1 MKLKRGMLWVAVFV
15 ATALTVSAQQPI
27 KPNDLGVSDSV
38 ITVGT
43 LVPAKGVLAP
53 MGTVVKALLVAY
65 CDELN
70 SKGGI
75 NGRKLE
81 VKFVETG
88 ETSAGTKANLERL
101 VRDEHVFAL
110 LAPITAGAEKEVYA
124 LSKEQGLPI
133 VGPLTL
139 YPDIGPPINRYSFYV
154 LSGLDTQVRAFV
166 AFAMSNAAMKSKNF
180 GVISTG
186 GERDV
191 SVVNSIKDQ
200 LKKSGSASDPSIY
213 PITSGRTDAPEFVKQ
228 VRAASPG
235 VILFLG
241 SPDDANLFLKESAR
255 TIWYPDVYLG
265 GGGGSGI
272 FDLPIGFD
280 GKIFIAVSVS
290 PSDQTDFGVSLFRSL
305 TSKYNI
311 PPQHRASQV
320 IALAAAQIFAEG
332 LARAGKNLT
341 RETLITSLES
351 LSNFTTGLTQPISYS
366 PTRHIGA
373 QGAYV
378 IKVDLKTKSLEPAS
392 DWLPIN

>member
-15 ATALTVSAQQPI
+15 ATALAVSAQQPT
-27 KPNDLGVSDSV
+27 KPNDQGVSDSV

-43 LVPAKGVLAP
+43 LLPAKGVLAS
-53 MGTVVKALLVAY
+53 MGTGVKALLVAY

-88 ETSAGTKANLERL
+88 ETPAGTKANLERL

-139 YPDIGPPINRYSFYV
+139 YPDTGPPINRYSFYV
-154 LSGLDTQVRAFV
+154 SSGLDTHVRAFV
-166 AFAMSNAAMKSKNF
+166 DFAMSIAAMKSKNF

-186 GERDV
+186 GDRNV

-200 LKKSGSASDPSIY
+200 LKKSGSASDPGIY

-241 SPDDANLFLKESAR
+241 SQDDASLFLKESAR
-255 TIWYPDVYLG
+255 SNWYPDVYLAG
-265 GGGGSGI
+265 GAGSGI
-272 FDLPIGFD
+272 FDLPLGFD
-280 GKIFIAVSVS
+280 GKIFLAIPAA
-290 PSDQTDFGVSLFRSL
+290 PSDQTDFGISLFKSL
-305 TSKYNI
+305 ANKYNI

-320 IALAAAQIFAEG
+320 LALAAAQVFAEG

-366 PTRHIGA
+366 PTRRIGA

-378 IKVDLKTKSLEPAS
+378 IKVDLKAKSLVPAS